1 MQSDIIWATLLAI
14 SLCFDTF
21 AVSVSGG
28 ISQNKIVFSQALK
41 VAFVLAVFQTLMP
54 FLGYLA
60 GKSVQELIAS
70 FDHWVSFGLLTFVS
84 GKMLLESFEKTEAK
98 ENKKSNML
106 STKTLITVAVATS
119 IDAFAVGIT
128 LGLSEINIWLTLLII
143 GFCTGF
149 TAMLGML
156 LGKNLGSRFG
166 NRIEIIGALIL
177 FGLGLKI
184 LLEHQWSIEIF

>member
-28 ISQNKIVFSQALK
+28 ITDNKIVFRQALK
-41 VAFVLAVFQTLMP
+41 IAFILAAFQALMP

-70 FDHWVSFGLLTFVS
+70 YDHWVSFGLLTFVS
-84 GKMLLESFEKTEAK
+84 GKMMLESFEKSK
-98 ENKKSNML
+98 PDGG
-106 STKTLITVAVATS
+106 TKTNLLNTKNLVTVAIATS

-128 LGLSEINIWLTLLII
+128 LGLSEINIWLTLFII
-143 GFCTGF
+143 GFCTGI

-156 LGKNLGSRFG
+156 LGKNLGTRFG
-166 NRIEIIGALIL
+166 KRIEIIGAMIL

-184 LLEHQWSIEIF
+184 LLEHQWGIELM